1 MNSDSLMNVSQTSL
15 QTSQRKVKVRRAII
29 ADVGDED
36 NNDDYASKEKKAKS
50 SSSKAKDVVETFEGN
65 KDHLKT
71 KKEIEDLRKEYGD
84 SWLQSH
90 GATKVQNVMG
100 IQSSLPKVEGLSCF
114 KSPPQTTEQ
123 LIENLFGENI
133 GKVSENLTST
143 PVSSKSRA
151 NTTIQSA
158 SDVILF

>member
-36 NNDDYASKEKKAKS
+36 NIDDNASKEKKAKS
-50 SSSKAKDVVETFEGN
+50 SSSKAKSIIETLEGS
-65 KDHLKT
+65 KEHLKT

-100 IQSSLPKVEGLSCF
+100 IQSSLPKAEGLSYF
-114 KSPPQTTEQ
+114 KSPPETTEQ

-133 GKVSENLTST
+133 GRTSDNQTST
-143 PVSSKSRA
+143 PVSNKSRVD
-151 NTTIQSA
+151 TTYLTSGR
-158 SDVILF
+158 